1 MAPTTKTKAIDIAP
15 GHVKAWQAQLTESG
29 PEVTLIRVPISST
42 AVDRDGDEFSMA
54 GLESMAAALRSG
66 KVPLYLDHGRL
77 PNGTRLYGALDMVGA
92 WIDGE
97 IDGDKLYGTA
107 FIEPGNWLGDT
118 LVRKISAGL
127 PIGFSAGFWINEAR
141 EKPNGGLIFDDVSLW
156 EVSAVGIPSNPDAVN
171 SAAVAAVVKSLR
183 IKAGL
188 EPEGDDTVVNTPKK
202 KKDPEEVDPEEDKV
216 TKPCPDEDEEDRK
229 KKQPEEEPD
238 EDEEEEKRR
247 KQSDDEEEED
257 EEEEEKQPDDNEED
271 EEEDEE
277 EKYVEIL
284 DEKAIRTI
292 VAEEVKKALKP
303 IADRLT
309 VVDEIKTLIKEEAKP
324 TKRKTGPR
332 AIVVARDTK
341 PVQTKNTEPA
351 GEPDIIIP

>member
-1 MAPTTKTKAIDIAP
+1 MAPTTTKTKSIDIEP

-42 AVDRDGDEFSMA
+42 VVDRDGDEFSMA

-66 KVPLYLDHGRL
+66 KVPLYLDHGQL

-183 IKAGL
+183 VRAGL
-188 EPEGDDTVVNTPKK
+188 EPEDMKRKTKEGEEPK
-202 KKDPEEVDPEEDKV
+202 EEEREEEEEQEEEKQSEA
-216 TKPCPDEDEEDRK
+216 CEDEEEK
-229 KKQPEEEPD
+229 APEEEPTE
-238 EDEEEEKRR
+238 EDEEEEKFY
-247 KQSDDEEEED
+247 E
-257 EEEEEKQPDDNEED
+257 
-271 EEEDEE
+271 
-277 EKYVEIL
+277 VL
-284 DEKAIRTI
+284 DEAQIRRI
-292 VAEEVKKALKP
+292 VADEIGKARAPISEALKSL
-303 IADRLT
+303 AVL
-309 VVDEIKTLIKEEAKP
+309 DEIKTLV
-324 TKRKTGPR
+324 TKAVATRSKGPR
-332 AIVVARDTK
+332 GIVVARETK
-341 PVQTKNTEPA
+341 DSEQKTADGPEQKGPVFVA
-351 GEPDIIIP
+351 